1 MNFHEEK
8 LLMDEKLLENEM
20 KDKNNID

>member
-1 MNFHEEK
+1 MNFHEEE